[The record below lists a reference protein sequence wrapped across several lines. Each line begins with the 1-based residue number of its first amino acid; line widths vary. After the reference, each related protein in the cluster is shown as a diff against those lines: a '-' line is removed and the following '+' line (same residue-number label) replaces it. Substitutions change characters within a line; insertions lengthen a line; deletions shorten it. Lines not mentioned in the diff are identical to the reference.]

1 MRKVL
6 NIFKVLK
13 IFTDAAKGDV
23 ADQDTKVLTVHILH
37 SQK

>member
-6 NIFKVLK
+6 NLSL